1 MKLSN
6 QELDNYSDGID
17 VYYLAENTLY
27 KLETEK
33 NESEKLIDMYIDNEQ
48 SLICKKLDDEYRTY
62 YIISKNTDV
71 SNSTSCRWYLSSMKS
86 KSFK

>member
-1 MKLSN
+1 M
-6 QELDNYSDGID
+6 GID

-33 NESEKLIDMYIDNEQ
+33 NKSEKLIDMYIDNEQ

-62 YIISKNTDV
+62 YIISNNTDV
-71 SNSTSCRWYLSSMKS
+71 SNSTSYRWYLSSMKHR
-86 KSFK
+86 

>member
-1 MKLSN
+1 M
-6 QELDNYSDGID
+6 GID

-33 NESEKLIDMYIDNEQ
+33 NKSEKLIDMYIDNEQ

-62 YIISKNTDV
+62 
-71 SNSTSCRWYLSSMKS
+71 
-86 KSFK
+86 